1 VYGSALIG
9 VVTYGMVFS
18 SLLLFESPTHDRRT
32 SHSCREMVIQLLP
45 VFGFTSDPPFCDGVN
60 PAAALPGAGM
70 PVDGGDGW
78 SEKALQYLGH

>member
-1 VYGSALIG
+1 
-9 VVTYGMVFS
+9 
-18 SLLLFESPTHDRRT
+18 
-32 SHSCREMVIQLLP
+32 MVIQLLP
-45 VFGFTSDPPFCDGVN
+45 VFGFTSDPPFCDDVN